1 MDLSNEDRAE
11 ARELFRADD
20 GSRICSFCGGIHTR
34 ACPRV
39 SSFELYEN
47 GKIKQAAFWPNG
59 QWDDSFIIWPE
70 DVFENEAET
79 EPGE

>member
-1 MDLSNEDRAE
+1 MELSEEERAE
-11 ARELFRADD
+11 ARQLFQADD
-20 GSRICSFCGGIHTR
+20 GSRICPFCCGIHTR

-47 GKIKQAAFWPNG
+47 GKLKQAVFWPAG

-70 DVFENEAET
+70 DVFEEGEEAHE
-79 EPGE
+79 